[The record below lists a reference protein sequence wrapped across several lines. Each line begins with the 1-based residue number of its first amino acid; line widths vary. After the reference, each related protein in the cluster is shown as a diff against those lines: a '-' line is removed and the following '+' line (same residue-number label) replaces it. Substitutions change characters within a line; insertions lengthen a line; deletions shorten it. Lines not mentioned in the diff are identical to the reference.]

1 MAHLGHLVTLTAL
14 VVGVGIVVA
23 AALVATEVAVGV
35 VVIIIPA
42 AFVDTSAVECAEQT
56 NE

>member
-23 AALVATEVAVGV
+23 AALVATELAVGV

-56 NE
+56 NG